1 MNKFQTPIVR
11 PLAETIGTPIVQ
23 RDRRQLLGHATAL
36 PGPAIG
42 TEELCERISR
52 NFSIPTHRHVRVI
65 APRLAVHRRHLCR
78 DFTSA
83 QEAPRPSSR
92 NPELA
97 AQAVSLA
104 LNRANIPVSALAY
117 LISHTATP
125 AQLLPGG
132 SAEIARLLGYTGPHV
147 ELRQACTGFA
157 NALQFAFA
165 LTSHADAAPVAIVG
179 VETGSVYFSPE
190 LLQRDS
196 SQWINFLQM
205 GDGAAAVIIG
215 ARREVDP
222 ASLIAKQDG
231 SSSAQKWISHAY
243 FGQCQQAPA
252 AGLRLAF
259 GGSDRSAA
267 PTGPLYFEH
276 DFTSV
281 AKHGAM
287 LLDAGREVLRKHGI
301 DIHQADFIVPHQA
314 SGAVA
319 PWLAKYWDIPIDRI
333 SRHAQEVGNLGSA
346 SIWAALD
353 HAITSRQQVTVSPP
367 NTNMA
372 ERRCIFLGAEATQY
386 SYGGF
391 VLED

>member
-1 MNKFQTPIVR
+1 MSQHPPDFGRPI
-11 PLAETIGTPIVQ
+11 IQ
-23 RDRRQLLGHATAL
+23 RARRQLLGHATAL
-36 PGPAIG
+36 PGSPVS

-65 APRLAVHRRHLCR
+65 APRLDGQPRYLCR
-78 DFTSA
+78 DFNVA
-83 QEAPRPSSR
+83 HEAPRPGAR

-97 AQAVSLA
+97 AQAVAAA
-104 LNRANIPVSALAY
+104 LDKAQVAPSSLAY

-132 SAEIARLLGYTGPHV
+132 SGEIARLLGFVGPHV

-165 LTSHADAAPVAIVG
+165 LTAHADAAPVAIVG

-190 LLQRDS
+190 VLQKDS
-196 SQWINFLQM
+196 SQWVNFLQM

-215 ARREVDP
+215 PDTTAGEPSTRLATRTEAGQP
-222 ASLIAKQDG
+222 AGAP
-231 SSSAQKWISHAY
+231 KWISHAY
-243 FGQCQQAPA
+243 FGQCQQPPA
-252 AGLRLAF
+252 AGLCLPY

-267 PTGPLYFEH
+267 PPGPLLFEH
-276 DFTSV
+276 NFGAV
-281 AKHGAM
+281 AEHGIM
-287 LLDAGREVLRKHGI
+287 LLEAGRAVLADCGI
-301 DIHQADFIVPHQA
+301 GLDLADFIVPHQA

-319 PWLAKYWDIPIDRI
+319 PWLAQHWDLPLEKI
-333 SRHAQEVGNLGSA
+333 SRHARQVGNLGSA

-353 HAITSRQQVTVSPP
+353 QAITAPGGKRTTV
-367 NTNMA
+367 
-372 ERRCIFLGAEATQY
+372 FLGAEATQY

-391 VLED
+391 VLEE